1 MSHGVGQKQEQEE
14 EALQEEEA
22 EPEEA
27 DKAAGAVMAEYQ
39 IWVYTSSCKDAGTTG
54 RVSIEL
60 HGQGG
65 SSDMQ
70 PLVSQQNGAFARGQ
84 VKVMKLMVACCS
96 SCACRQLYS
105 NARRFW
111 LLSMFPTPPPPPII
125 LANANNRSRHACV
138 YQFSNQCCLQP
149 QKVAA
154 MVDCPENIDNDRLPH
169 GA

>member
-1 MSHGVGQKQEQEE
+1 MSHGVGQKHEQGE

-22 EPEEA
+22 ESEEEA

-70 PLVSQQNGAFARGQ
+70 PLLSQQNGAFARGQ
-84 VKVMKLMVACCS
+84 VRVMILLVS
-96 SCACRQLYS
+96 SCACWQLYS
-105 NARRFW
+105 YACRFW
-111 LLSMFPTPPPPPII
+111 LLSMFPTPPPPII
-125 LANANNRSRHACV
+125 LANANNRSTHACV
-138 YQFSNQCCLQP
+138 YQCSKQCCLQP
-149 QKVAA
+149 QKAAA
-154 MVDCPENIDNDRLPH
+154 MVDC
-169 GA
+169 